1 MSSHFTFAQQNQP
14 RMRRLCSLTVHGT
27 GLLHNCSFEL
37 GLRYE
42 MEHVLSAGMFC
53 CSNYLWAS
61 HFLSHYHQVTHV
73 LCFFLFNVWCES
85 EPPTHP
91 QRGWHWQLHSSLHGV
106 HRLVPFGFFISLS
119 VNETSLPN
127 QQAAMA
133 DEVYREGGR
142 TTQKSGLISAFSFV
156 REKRDDMM
164 PSLAKKV

>member
-1 MSSHFTFAQQNQP
+1 MSWAIAAV
-14 RMRRLCSLTVHGT
+14 LVA
-27 GLLHNCSFEL
+27 
-37 GLRYE
+37 
-42 MEHVLSAGMFC
+42 HVLLLVLEQHLPYLALATGFLTHVCYLWLMQSFPLLRVMSPAFITSFGMFC

-73 LCFFLFNVWCES
+73 LCFFLFNVW
-85 EPPTHP
+85 
-91 QRGWHWQLHSSLHGV
+91 
-106 HRLVPFGFFISLS
+106 LVPFGFFISLS